1 MECSRFVAHKSATFC
16 YIHHFRIPEDI
27 RSVMILHALDSG
39 DKLLYELIRSHA
51 CIPVTPDGRKL
62 SFVQDLIN
70 PTTQLAVL
78 YSKGQHILHH

>member
-1 MECSRFVAHKSATFC
+1 
-16 YIHHFRIPEDI
+16 
-27 RSVMILHALDSG
+27 MILHALDSG

-78 YSKGQHILHH
+78 YSKGQHIFYKLPHVNIYRRMKLGVVPSLT